1 MRENWDELIRQQER
15 SGMKPTEF
23 CRARGID
30 PSKFGYQRWR
40 RRGAQKRDSFVRVDS
55 DAVTQVEIVVK
66 DGVTIRTPLSAM
78 REVLEALDAARS

>member
-1 MRENWDELIRQQER
+1 MKENWNELVAQQER

-40 RRGAQKRDSFVRVDS
+40 RRGAQKKERFVRVD
-55 DAVTQVEIVVK
+55 K
-66 DGVTIRTPLSAM
+66 DGFESSSTTGEPLSSGSASN
-78 REVLEALDAARS
+78 RSISSPT

>member
-1 MRENWDELIRQQER
+1 MKENWDELIKQQER

-40 RRGAQKRDSFVRVDS
+40 RKGGVRPLADRFLFPMRIPTLPITDS
-55 DAVTQVEIVVK
+55 E
-66 DGVTIRTPLSAM
+66 M
-78 REVLEALDAARS
+78 NRSRIPI